1 MRAIIRTAIIL
12 ASCIVA
18 AGCSNG
24 GKTEEPQPVSDS
36 KGQKQTEEKV
46 NSESQNEEEEQ
57 THKMA
62 IQLGQAASTAE
73 ELSKFPPG
81 QLTKGFSIDQET
93 SMWVGQEVPADI
105 REDFLEEMRPI
116 LDSTKDPE
124 ELYAVFLHL
133 LGGARYQEVVEP
145 LVYFSPAFKEP
156 VLPEPYEITA
166 EGKPASIPSKA
177 IILLD
182 ASSSMLLQADGK
194 LKMDTAKSAVKG
206 FAATIGNESDVSL
219 YVYGHAGTQNKSDKA
234 LSCGTIDEVYPL
246 NKYKGKEFEQAVD
259 SVKASGWTPLAGAI
273 KQARLDHE
281 KTEEDLTLYIVS
293 DGAETCD
300 GNPVEEAK
308 AFAELSK
315 ERHVNVIGFQVD
327 QTAESQL
334 KQVAEAGNGTY
345 LAANSLEEMTDGISK
360 MWLPSDLDLVS
371 LMYFKADAWPKTM
384 AYDKVRRLATSARD
398 LIRVESNRFAGAA
411 KLLEAEG
418 LIDQPTKDEL
428 LNIAERHREQ
438 YNQMI
443 NTLEEEKDTLI
454 QDESDRIDK
463 KIDDYMKRID
473 KLKKEQGK

>member
-1 MRAIIRTAIIL
+1 MKAIIKTVIIV

-18 AGCSNG
+18 AGCSDG
-24 GKTEEPQPVSDS
+24 GKAEEAQPVSDT
-36 KGQKQTEEKV
+36 KGQKQAEEKV
-46 NSESQNEEEEQ
+46 NTEKKKDEEQ
-57 THKMA
+57 LQKMS

-73 ELSKFPPG
+73 ELAQFPPG
-81 QLTKGFSIDQET
+81 QLTKDFSMEQET

-105 REDFLEEMRPI
+105 KDEFLNEMRPI
-116 LDSTKDPE
+116 VESTKGPE

-145 LVYFSPAFKEP
+145 FVHFSPAFKEP

-166 EGKPASIPSKA
+166 EGKPAAIPSKA

-182 ASSSMLLQADGK
+182 ASSSMLLQADGQ

-206 FAATIGNESDVSL
+206 FAATIGSESDVSL
-219 YVYGHAGTQNKSDKA
+219 YVYGHAGTQNKSDKV
-234 LSCGTIDEVYPL
+234 LSCGTIDEEYPL
-246 NKYKGKEFEQAVD
+246 NKYKEKEFEQAVD

-327 QTAESQL
+327 QEAESQL

-345 LAANSLEEMTDGISK
+345 LAADSLEEMTDGISK

-384 AYDKVRRLATSARD
+384 AHDKVRRLATSARD
-398 LIRVESNRFAGAA
+398 LIRVESYRFAGAA
-411 KLLEAEG
+411 KLLEGEG
-418 LIDQPTKDEL
+418 LIDQATKDEL
-428 LNIAERHREQ
+428 LGIAERHREQ
-438 YNQMI
+438 YDQMI
-443 NTLEEEKDTLI
+443 DALEEEKDTLI

-463 KIDDYMKRID
+463 KIDDYMERIE